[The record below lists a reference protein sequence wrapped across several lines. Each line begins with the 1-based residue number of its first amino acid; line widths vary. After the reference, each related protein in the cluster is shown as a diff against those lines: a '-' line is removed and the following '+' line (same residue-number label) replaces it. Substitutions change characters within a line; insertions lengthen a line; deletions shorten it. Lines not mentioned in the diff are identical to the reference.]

1 MKRIFLLLLL
11 FNSNTF
17 AQKAEIG
24 AFGGITNYLG
34 DLSPVA
40 FAPSE
45 TQWAAGLVYK
55 YNPRWHFSIR
65 AAATYGLISGSD
77 ARNNAGQP
85 YRIRRNLSFR
95 TYITEASLIGEYNIW
110 GWQGESY
117 TRTITPYLEGGFAI
131 FHFSPQT
138 LYNGQWVD
146 LQPLGTE
153 GQGLPSNK
161 GIIPYR
167 LTQISIP
174 LGIGVKVRLGDHW
187 CIAADCAMRKTFT
200 DYLDDVSTYF
210 PNRAEMLSNKGQVA
224 LDLSDRSFEVAT
236 DSTKLHFANGQ
247 VRGDFKNKDWYFF
260 PGITIT
266 YKMNVDKQENRLN
279 PDSCPTLKN

>member
-1 MKRIFLLLLL
+1 MRKIFLLFLLA
-11 FNSNTF
+11 SSTAI

-24 AFGGITNYLG
+24 VFGGVTNYLG

-45 TQWAAGLVYK
+45 TRWAAGIVYK

-77 ARNNAGQP
+77 ARNNAGQA

-95 TYITEASLIGEYNIW
+95 SYITEASLMGEWNIW

-117 TRTITPYLEGGFAI
+117 TRTFTPYLEAGFAI
-131 FHFSPQT
+131 FHFNPQAY
-138 LYNGQWVD
+138 YNGGWVN

-153 GQGLPSNK
+153 GQGLPSHK

-167 LTQISIP
+167 LTQVSIP
-174 LGIGVKVRLGDHW
+174 LGIGVKVRLGEHW
-187 CIAADCAMRKTFT
+187 CIAADCALRKTFT
-200 DYLDDVSTYF
+200 DYLDDVSTFF
-210 PNRAEMLSNKGQVA
+210 PNRAEMLAVKGQVA
-224 LDLSDRSFEVAT
+224 LDLSDRSYEVAT
-236 DSTKLHFANGQ
+236 DSTKLHFSNGQ
-247 VRGDFKNKDWYFF
+247 IRGDLTNKDWYFF

-266 YKMNVDKQENRLN
+266 YKLNVYKQQNRLN

>member
-45 TQWAAGLVYK
+45 TQWAVGLVYK
-55 YNPRWHFSIR
+55 YNPRWHFSLR
-65 AAATYGLISGSD
+65 AAATYGLITGSD
-77 ARNNAGQP
+77 ARNNAGQE

-95 TYITEASLIGEYNIW
+95 TYITEASLIGEWNIF

-117 TRTITPYLEGGFAI
+117 TRTFTPYLEGGLAI
-131 FHFSPQT
+131 FHFSPQA
-138 LYNGQWVD
+138 LYNGEWID

-153 GQGLPSNK
+153 GQGLPSGK
-161 GIIPYR
+161 GQTPYR
-167 LTQISIP
+167 LTQLSIP
-174 LGIGVKVRLGDHW
+174 LGLGVKMRLGEHW
-187 CIAADCAMRKTFT
+187 CVAVDCALRKTFT
-200 DYLDDVSTYF
+200 DYLDDVSTFF
-210 PNRAEMLSNKGQVA
+210 PNRDEILAVRGKTA
-224 LDLSDRSFEVAT
+224 LDLSDRSYEVAA
-236 DSTKLHFANGQ
+236 DSSKLHFAKGQ
-247 VRGDFKNKDWYFF
+247 IRGDLRNKDWYFF

-266 YKMNVDKQENRLN
+266 YKLNVYKQENKLN
-279 PDSCPTLKN
+279 PGNCPTLK

>member
-1 MKRIFLLLLL
+1 MRKIFLLLLIS
-11 FNSNTF
+11 SNAF

-24 AFGGITNYLG
+24 VFGGITNYLG

-45 TQWAAGLVYK
+45 TRWAAGLVYK
-55 YNPRWHFSIR
+55 YNSDWHFTVRS
-65 AAATYGLISGSD
+65 ALTYGLISGSD
-77 ARNNAGQP
+77 ARNNAGQSF
-85 YRIRRNLSFR
+85 RIRRNLSFR
-95 TYITEASLIGEYNIW
+95 TSIIEASLIGEYNLW

-117 TRTITPYLEGGFAI
+117 TRTFTPYLEGGFAI
-131 FHFSPQT
+131 FHFNPQAY
-138 LYNGQWVD
+138 YNGAWVD

-161 GIIPYR
+161 GLTTYR
-167 LTQISIP
+167 LTQLAIP
-174 LGIGVKVRLGDHW
+174 LGIGVKVRLGEHW
-187 CIAADCAMRKTFT
+187 CVAADCAMRKTFT

-210 PNRAEMLSNKGQVA
+210 PNRSEMLANKGQVA

-247 VRGDFKNKDWYFF
+247 VRGDLKNKDWYFF

-266 YKMNVDKQENRLN
+266 YKLNVYKQENRLN